1 MKTKR
6 QKHKAAKARSI
17 AARAAKKLE
26 TKAGSESETDE
37 LVRTVEP
44 PKKKPKLDLPSSPGK
59 SVKPHPPSTK
69 HKPDAG
75 ALDKAQFKRQH
86 RSPKVSQAADS
97 SSQPIEKRKKRKEVT
112 NSFTSRPLQQTEND
126 VNSLSAEESTS
137 PALVHQLACSGRQL
151 RSLFHLRYTPFIHC
165 PTLRCSLVHLPKG
178 GL

>member
-44 PKKKPKLDLPSSPGK
+44 PKKKPKLDFPSSPGK

-69 HKPDAG
+69 HEPETG
-75 ALDKAQFKRQH
+75 TLDEAQLKRKH
-86 RSPKVSQAADS
+86 RSPKVSQATDS
-97 SSQPIEKRKKRKEVT
+97 SPQPIEKRKKRKEVT
-112 NSFTSRPLQQTEND
+112 NSFTPRP
-126 VNSLSAEESTS
+126 
-137 PALVHQLACSGRQL
+137 CSEL
-151 RSLFHLRYTPFIHC
+151 RMMLIRFPQR
-165 PTLRCSLVHLPKG
+165 K
-178 GL
+178 